1 MEYVTMNDVNL
12 GTIGGEKIT
21 SELLEKM
28 SARCERDWSEDEV
41 MIEPTSYGKALA
53 ALQALDLPVE
63 EIEALERRAKHEKK
77 PLSFY
82 IRSILQGE
90 LTG

>member
-1 MEYVTMNDVNL
+1 MDDMNF

-21 SELLEKM
+21 SEMLETLL
-28 SARCERDWSEDEV
+28 ARCEHDWPESEV
-41 MIEPTSYGKALA
+41 TVALTSYGKALA
-53 ALQALDLPVE
+53 ALQALDIPVE

-77 PLSFY
+77 SLPFF

>member
-1 MEYVTMNDVNL
+1 MKDINL
-12 GTIGGEKIT
+12 GTINGEKIT
-21 SELLEKM
+21 SEMLEAL
-28 SARCERDWSEDEV
+28 SVRCERDWSDSEV
-41 MIEPTSYGKALA
+41 TVEPTSYGKALA

-77 PLSFY
+77 PLPFF

>member
-1 MEYVTMNDVNL
+1 MNDMNL
-12 GTIGGEKIT
+12 GTIGGKMIT
-21 SELLEKM
+21 SETLEAL
-28 SARCERDWSEDEV
+28 SARCERDWPESEV
-41 MIEPTSYGKALA
+41 MIEATSYGKALA
-53 ALQALDLPVE
+53 ALQALDIPVE

-77 PLSFY
+77 PLPFF